1 MWEKYLKGMAL
12 DHDGDIT
19 VQALQS
25 LLVQT
30 L

>member
-1 MWEKYLKGMAL
+1 MSKKYLKGVAF
-12 DHDGDIT
+12 DHDRD
-19 VQALQS
+19 VAVEALQS